1 MNIFKELK
9 RKYKLRR
16 ERFRNKYV
24 SECAQRIYQITEYNG
39 EIWLTFNNQKV
50 LPLSFLKNDDVTVL
64 IQLRELYFKN
74 HR

>member
-1 MNIFKELK
+1 MNILKELK
-9 RKYKLRR
+9 RKLKLCK

-24 SECAQRIYQITEYNG
+24 SECAQRIYQITVYDG
-39 EIWLTFNNQKV
+39 EIWLTFNSQKV